1 MLWFKKKLPDH
12 FKAIEI
18 IINFNDGMEES
29 DLKINPQ
36 HVQGAR
42 GMESERHGLGLAVGL
57 LHGED
62 VVLRGGD
69 RPDDG
74 VPVP

>member
-1 MLWFKKKLPDH
+1 
-12 FKAIEI
+12 
-18 IINFNDGMEES
+18 
-29 DLKINPQ
+29 
-36 HVQGAR
+36 
-42 GMESERHGLGLAVGL
+42 MESERHGLGLAVGL

-74 VPVP
+74 VPVPQYHLDEGSGQYIGIFTSPLQDI